1 MDYLRSK
8 MTNTQS
14 DNSQSHSGD
23 EATPPQTNTTPFTVK
38 MLGLP
43 FAVKEKGIREFFHP
57 LQVAAIRF
65 TTDSEGRPSG
75 RAYADFQ
82 TESDLKKALKRHND
96 CIGHRYIELFRDT
109 GPQAAIKE
117 ASVTQPHRVWADVSG
132 VEDVG
137 ETGRLFVR
145 NLSYSTT
152 EEDLRTL
159 FERFGPLTEVT
170 VPLDKT
176 TSKSTGLA
184 FIMYMLPEHAVK
196 ALSALDAQIFQGRL
210 LHILPA
216 KPREGREGQQEKSGS
231 SYKKSKQNKAKS
243 EAGKGH
249 NWNTL
254 FLGANTVVDA
264 IADKYSIP
272 KSEVFDGPGGAVRL
286 ALGETQLVAETKA
299 FMEAKG
305 VQLDMFAN
313 QKAKRS
319 KTIILVKNLPYGC
332 TEKELDSLFEPFGH
346 VSQVIL
352 PPSGVS
358 ALVEFTEA
366 IHARAAFTRLAYTSF
381 KHLPLYLEWAP
392 EEVIKTE
399 KKAAATPPPQE
410 TESTSDEQATVFV
423 KNLNFDTTEK
433 DFEQLMCGAGKVA
446 SISIARKRNIKDPS
460 APLSMGYGFV
470 QYTSNKAA
478 LKAIRTLQHSE
489 LDEHQLELKLSTRQQ
504 KPQDNGRKAS
514 ETTKQMSAKILV
526 RNIPFEASKHEVKD
540 LFQTFGM
547 LKTVRLPKKF
557 GASQSEHR
565 GFGFVEY
572 STSEEAKRAFD
583 SLCQSTHLY
592 GRRLVLEW
600 AESEESVDAIRKRTA
615 EHFVQQL
622 PIEKRAKELLDK
634 LEGTMK
640 K

>member
-8 MTNTQS
+8 MTSKQS
-14 DNSQSHSGD
+14 DSSQSDSDD
-23 EATPPQTNTTPFTVK
+23 ETPPPQTNTTPFTVK

-43 FAVKEKGIREFFHP
+43 FSVKEKGIREFFHP
-57 LQVAAIRF
+57 LQVAAVRI
-65 TTDSEGRPSG
+65 TTNPEGKPSG
-75 RAYADFQ
+75 RAYVDFH
-82 TESDLKKALKRHND
+82 TEPDLKKALKRHND

-109 GPQAAIKE
+109 GPQSSTTKE
-117 ASVTQPHRVWADVSG
+117 TSAQPQKAWADVSG

-159 FERFGPLTEVT
+159 FEQFGPLTEVT

-184 FIMYMLPEHAVK
+184 FITYMLPEHAVK
-196 ALSALDAQIFQGRL
+196 ALSALDGQIFQGRL
-210 LHILPA
+210 LHLLPA
-216 KPREGREGQQEKSGS
+216 KPREGKEPQQEKGGS
-231 SYKKSKQNKAKS
+231 SYKKNKQNKAKS

-254 FLGANTVVDA
+254 FLGANAVVDA
-264 IADKYSIP
+264 IADKYSIA
-272 KSEVFDGPGGAVRL
+272 KSEIFDGPGGAVRL

-299 FMEAKG
+299 FMEEKG
-305 VQLDMFAN
+305 VQLDVFAN
-313 QKAKRS
+313 QTCKRS
-319 KTIILVKNLPYGC
+319 KTVIIVKNLPYGC
-332 TEKELDSLFEPFGH
+332 TESELNSLFEPFGN

-381 KHLPLYLEWAP
+381 KHQPLYLEWAP
-392 EEVIKTE
+392 EEVIKT
-399 KKAAATPPPQE
+399 KKKLATPPPTE
-410 TESTSDEQATVFV
+410 VESTDEQATVFV
-423 KNLNFDTTEK
+423 KNLNFDTAEK
-433 DFEQLMCGAGKVA
+433 DFKQLMCEAGKLT
-446 SISIARKRNIKDPS
+446 SISIARKRNVKDPS

-470 QYTSNKAA
+470 QYASHKTAM
-478 LKAIRTLQHSE
+478 KAIRTLQHSE
-489 LDEHQLELKLSTRQQ
+489 LDGHKLELKLSTRQQ
-504 KPQDNGRKAS
+504 QKSQDNERRTSKA
-514 ETTKQMSAKILV
+514 TKQMSAKILV

-540 LFQTFGM
+540 LFQTFGT

-615 EHFVQQL
+615 QHFIPQL
-622 PIEKRAKELLDK
+622 PAEKRAKELLDN
-634 LEGTMK
+634 LEGAMK
-640 K
+640 D